1 MIRTLLLACLTFA
14 ALALPSSAAAQM
26 TDSAR
31 AEQWLGGVCP
41 GKREVLIATTD
52 GERVRGLC
60 APIETAQLRIER
72 GSREQVVPF
81 AAVDSVWVRQ
91 GGAGSGG
98 TTGAL
103 IGALAVGGAGVLL
116 GQGLCEGVGD
126 NCLDGSVLLGVTGA
140 AVGGT
145 VGALLG
151 AAGGHVTRTWRR
163 IYPWGDTQS
172 GETPVILRER
182 PPLEPRCRAGLC
194 GATEESPSP
203 RAEPVSGQRP
213 GTLPAERICRP
224 A

>member
-1 MIRTLLLACLTFA
+1 MKRHILVFAVLTCAVFA
-14 ALALPSSAAAQM
+14 FASPAAAQM

-31 AEQWLGGVCP
+31 AATWLGGVCP
-41 GKREVLIATTD
+41 GKREVLVATTS

-60 APIETAQLRIER
+60 APIESTQLRIER

-103 IGALAVGGAGVLL
+103 IGALAVGGAGLL
-116 GQGLCEGVGD
+116 VGQGLCEGVGD
-126 NCLDGSVLLGVTGA
+126 NCLDGSLLLGVTGA

-163 IYPWGDTQS
+163 IYPW
-172 GETPVILRER
+172 
-182 PPLEPRCRAGLC
+182 
-194 GATEESPSP
+194 
-203 RAEPVSGQRP
+203 
-213 GTLPAERICRP
+213 
-224 A
+224 